1 LKPERTKKFLEIEE
15 TLQGK
20 KILSGWSIL
29 FIPGTV
35 DELPYLDKRIHR
47 GNLLH
52 GVRTCLQD
60 DHLNEGKIERK
71 PTRGKLWGNSL
82 VKITNKI
89 ILQGE
94 KILHRKET
102 LRYKHGTS

>member
-1 LKPERTKKFLEIEE
+1 LRQKKPYRE
-15 TLQGK
+15 K

-29 FIPGTV
+29 SIPGTV

-52 GVRTCLQD
+52 GVRTRTCLQD

-71 PTRGKLWGNSL
+71 PTRGKLRGNFL
-82 VKITNKI
+82 GKITNENHLAVRKI
-89 ILQGE
+89 P
-94 KILHRKET
+94 HRKES
-102 LRYKHGTS
+102 LRNMGNLQG